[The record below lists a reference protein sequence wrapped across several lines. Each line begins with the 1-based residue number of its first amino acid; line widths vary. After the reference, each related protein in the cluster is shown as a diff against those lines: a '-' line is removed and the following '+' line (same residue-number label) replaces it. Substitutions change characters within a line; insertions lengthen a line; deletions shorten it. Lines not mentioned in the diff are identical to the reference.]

1 MFKSVVS
8 GLFLPTVPKVLLGSA
23 LPTLPKVVLGY
34 LTPTRP
40 KVVLGW
46 AAALLPAA
54 FIALFTHSA
63 SSEPA
68 RVPEKVDAVYSIS
81 FNGFDIGS
89 FKFEATVEGQSY
101 TLNGDAELSA
111 LLGAFKWR
119 GISRASGRVGG
130 SGPKPA
136 DYSLAFNGTGRS
148 GSIKVG
154 FDGKGVT
161 SASIVPPIPVAS
173 DEIPLQRQHLS
184 GALDPLTAVMA
195 LTFGSAA
202 NPCDRKL
209 AIFDGKQRFDLQ
221 LSKRAERE
229 TRGFPGD
236 QRSGGLSVVCGVDYR
251 PLGGFQMTAQT
262 EQLAKSTGI
271 EISMLPVA
279 GANLAVPQEVRI
291 PTSVGSVILT
301 AEKITVT
308 DGYKRRV
315 AFLEGR

>member
-1 MFKSVVS
+1 MYSSVVRMS
-8 GLFLPTVPKVLLGSA
+8 SKSFVARA
-23 LPTLPKVVLGY
+23 LRGTATIG
-34 LTPTRP
+34 
-40 KVVLGW
+40 
-46 AAALLPAA
+46 LLPAA
-54 FIALFTHSA
+54 LALAVIAFFTHSA

-68 RVPEKVDAVYSIS
+68 RMPEKVNAVYAIS

-89 FKFEATVEGQSY
+89 FKFEANVDGESY
-101 TLNGDAELSA
+101 ILNGDAELSA

-119 GISRASGRVGG
+119 GISRASGRVSG

-136 DYSLAFNGTGRS
+136 DYTLAFNGSGRS

-173 DEIPLQRQHLS
+173 DEVPLQRKHLS

-221 LSKRAERE
+221 LSKRGEKAASA
-229 TRGFPGD
+229 FPGES
-236 QRSGGLSVVCGVDYR
+236 RARGMSVVCGVDYR

-279 GANLAVPQEVRI
+279 GSNLAVPQEVRI
-291 PTSVGSVILT
+291 PTSVGSVVLT
-301 AEKITVT
+301 AEKISVT
-308 DGYKRRV
+308 DGSKRRV
-315 AFLEGR
+315 ALLDAR